1 MRTVEKKITV
11 LVLED
16 HQVTLDGLRMGLSLE
31 PDLEVLGCA
40 TGSDEGLQLAAEKHP
55 DVILLDLHL
64 PGTYGPKSMVKDFC
78 DLPGSKVLIFSGESR
93 MAFIQAVLALGV
105 CGYLLKSETVARV
118 AEAIRDVHAG
128 KKPILSTSLTGGETK
143 LTKSEQEVLKL
154 LAQGMKYQDMAEE
167 RMTSPA
173 TVRKQCELLLL
184 KLGLK
189 TREELIAWA
198 VQNGY
203 GNLDAVP

>member
-1 MRTVEKKITV
+1 MTDKITV
-11 LVLED
+11 LILED
-16 HQVTLDGLRMGLSLE
+16 HQVTLDGLRMGLSME
-31 PDLEVLGCA
+31 PDIEVLACA
-40 TGSDEGLQLAAEKHP
+40 SSSDDGLRLAREMQP
-55 DVILLDLHL
+55 NVILLDLHL

-78 DLPGSKVLIFSGESR
+78 DLASCKVLIFSGESR
-93 MAFIQAVLALGV
+93 MAFIQAVLSLGV
-105 CGYLLKSETVARV
+105 CGYLLKSETVSRV
-118 AEAIRDVHAG
+118 ADAIRDVHAG
-128 KKPILSTSLTGGETK
+128 KKPILSAALTGGDTK

-189 TREELIAWA
+189 SREELIAWA
-198 VQNGY
+198 VKNGY

>member
-1 MRTVEKKITV
+1 MVVMAEKLRV
-11 LVLED
+11 LILED
-16 HQVTLDGLRMGLSLE
+16 HQATLDGLKLGLSQE
-31 PDLEVLGCA
+31 PDIDVVGFA
-40 TGSDEGLQLAAEKHP
+40 THSDEGLKMADSLRP

-64 PGTYGPKSMVKDFC
+64 PGTYAPKTMVKAFC
-78 DLPGSKVLIFSGESR
+78 DMPDSRVLVFSGESR
-93 MAFIQAVLALGV
+93 MAFIQAVFAVGV
-105 CGYLLKSETVARV
+105 YGYLLKSETVSRV
-118 AEAIRDVHAG
+118 AEAIRQVSHG
-128 KKPILSTSLTGGETK
+128 KRPIISASLSSGDTK
-143 LTKSEQEVLKL
+143 LTRSEQEVLRL
-154 LAQGMKYQDMAEE
+154 LAKGMKYQDMAEA

-203 GNLDAVP
+203 GNIEAEP

>member
-1 MRTVEKKITV
+1 MKPISI
-11 LVLED
+11 LILED
-16 HQVTLDGLRMGLSLE
+16 HQVTLDGLRIGLSAE
-31 PDLEVLGCA
+31 PDIEVVGA
-40 TGSDEGLQLAAEKHP
+40 ASNSDEGLRLAAELKP

-64 PGTYGPKSMVKDFC
+64 PGQSGPKSMVKGFC
-78 DLPGSKVLIFSGESR
+78 DLNDSKVLIFSGESR

-105 CGYLLKSETVARV
+105 YGYLLKSETISKVAAAV
-118 AEAIRDVHAG
+118 RDVQAG
-128 KKPILSTSLTGGETK
+128 KKPILSDALTGGDTK

-154 LAQGMKYQDMAEE
+154 LARGMKYQDMAEE

-184 KLGLK
+184 KLGLRS
-189 TREELIAWA
+189 REELIAWA

-203 GNLDAVP
+203 GNLDVVP